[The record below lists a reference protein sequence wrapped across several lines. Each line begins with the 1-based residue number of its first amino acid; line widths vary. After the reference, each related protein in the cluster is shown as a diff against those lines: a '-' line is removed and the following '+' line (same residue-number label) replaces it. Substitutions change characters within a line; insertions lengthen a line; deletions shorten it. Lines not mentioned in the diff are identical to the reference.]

1 MNNKKSKKSINFEIN
16 RFVDSKASIELQY
29 YVLYYILID
38 FFHNFKI

>member
-1 MNNKKSKKSINFEIN
+1 MNNKKSQKSINFEIN

-29 YVLYYILID
+29 YVLID